1 MSLAYKGN
9 GNPSRRGWTATAS
22 VTIHDDGAS
31 PVENA
36 TVAGHWSGLTSDLDN
51 GITNASGTVA
61 LNSDRINDTGTFT
74 FTVDNV
80 TGCQYNPSLNNET
93 SDSIDNLSKTAAGG
107 AENELTAIPSEFR
120 LLQNHPNP
128 FNPETEIRFQLPE
141 ANHVVLRVYDILGQE
156 IRRLADKTYEA
167 GYYSI
172 TWNAKDNAGS
182 PVSSGIYLYQIQAGS
197 FRQVKKMSLMR

>member
-1 MSLAYKGN
+1 V
-9 GNPSRRGWTATAS
+9 AS
-22 VTIHDDGAS
+22 
-31 PVENA
+31 E
-36 TVAGHWSGLTSDLDN
+36 
-51 GITNASGTVA
+51 
-61 LNSDRINDTGTFT
+61 
-74 FTVDNV
+74 
-80 TGCQYNPSLNNET
+80 ET
-93 SDSIDNLSKTAAGG
+93 LPEGYA
-107 AENELTAIPSEFR
+107 

-128 FNPETEIRFQLPE
+128 FNPETEIGFQLPE

-156 IRRLADKTYEA
+156 IRTLADKTYEA